1 MIYIKDI
8 KEGDCYQEIYLV
20 KNVSKSITSTNKTF
34 LNIVLQD
41 KSGTINAKKWDVDA
55 EDLNIFK
62 SGKFVRVRF
71 EATTFKDKLELKIKD
86 ADSVDVVKY
95 DDYIPTAPIDKNI
108 LTKKLEDALNSIVD
122 PNIKKIVDEIYKE
135 NKERILTYPAASNNH
150 HAFMHGLL
158 YHTVSML
165 DVALFL
171 AKHYSN
177 IDKDILIAGVF
188 FHDIGKI
195 IELSGFIPIDYTME
209 GHLLGHIVIAVNL
222 INNAANK
229 YHIEHQEKVVLL
241 EHAVLASHGK
251 YEFGSPILGATK
263 EAILLNF
270 IDDLDAKM
278 MMFDNLTKDINE
290 GEFTNRLMNLDMR
303 RLYKKKK

>member
-20 KNVSKSITSTNKTF
+20 KNVNKSITSTNKTF

-122 PNIKKIVDEIYKE
+122 PNIKKIVDDIYKE